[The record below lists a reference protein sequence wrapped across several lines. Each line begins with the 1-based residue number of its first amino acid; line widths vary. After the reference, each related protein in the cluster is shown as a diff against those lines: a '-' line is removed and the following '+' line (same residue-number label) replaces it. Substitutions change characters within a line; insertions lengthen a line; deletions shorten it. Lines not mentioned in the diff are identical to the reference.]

1 MSAGKSARLSIREI
15 AELSL
20 FCALMVAGK
29 ECLRLIPNVHP
40 VTLLLLATAVY
51 GAKALYPAFGFALL
65 EIALYGAG
73 LWNLMYLY
81 VWPIVVL
88 AALPFRRSES
98 RAFWAAIA
106 GPHCAPFRIFS
117 SAEGRGRFRGGF
129 RASRMTSST
138 ACQIRSSS
146 SCSSRRCGAHWSAR
160 RKRQAEE
167 NSKKHLPSRQVLFVW
182 SCRFSAYKC
191 QNSVSSSS
199 ENSRSLTAKRSMP
212 CSSP

>member
-40 VTLLLLATAVY
+40 VTLLLLLATAVY

-98 RAFWAAIA
+98 RAFWVAIA
-106 GPHCAPFRIFS
+106 GCTGCASARCAPFRIFS
-117 SAEGRGRFRGGF
+117 SADGRWRFRGGF

-160 RKRQAEE
+160 RKHRAEE
-167 NSKKHLPSRQVLFVW
+167 NSKNHLPSAV
-182 SCRFSAYKC
+182 
-191 QNSVSSSS
+191 
-199 ENSRSLTAKRSMP
+199 
-212 CSSP
+212 CS

>member
-40 VTLLLLATAVY
+40 VTLLLLLLATAVY

-98 RAFWAAIA
+98 RAFWTAIA
-106 GPHCAPFRIFS
+106 GLHGLCF
-117 SAEGRGRFRGGF
+117 
-129 RASRMTSST
+129 
-138 ACQIRSSS
+138 
-146 SCSSRRCGAHWSAR
+146 GAHWSAR
-160 RKRQAEE
+160 RKRRAEE
-167 NSKKHLPSRQVLFVW
+167 NSKSTCLRLCARKTVILKNCYFTASVEQDWETNEHTA
-182 SCRFSAYKC
+182 FSFG
-191 QNSVSSSS
+191 
-199 ENSRSLTAKRSMP
+199 
-212 CSSP
+212 

>member
-40 VTLLLLATAVY
+40 VTLLLLLATAVY

-65 EIALYGAG
+65 EIA
-73 LWNLMYLY
+73 LY

-106 GPHCAPFRIFS
+106 GLHGLCFGALCAISYFFIGGWQMAFSWWVSGIPYDVIHCVSNTVLVF
-117 SAEGRGRFRGGF
+117 
-129 RASRMTSST
+129 
-138 ACQIRSSS
+138 
-146 SCSSRRCGAHWSAR
+146 
-160 RKRQAEE
+160 
-167 NSKKHLPSRQVLFVW
+167 VLFPPL
-182 SCRFSAYKC
+182 RRAL
-191 QNSVSSSS
+191 
-199 ENSRSLTAKRSMP
+199 ERAKKTSGGRE
-212 CSSP
+212 

>member
-40 VTLLLLATAVY
+40 VTLLLLLATAVY

-88 AALPFRRSES
+88 AALRILGGHRGAARAVLRRAVRHSVFFY
-98 RAFWAAIA
+98 R
-106 GPHCAPFRIFS
+106 
-117 SAEGRGRFRGGF
+117 
-129 RASRMTSST
+129 RM
-138 ACQIRSSS
+138 AD
-146 SCSSRRCGAHWSAR
+146 G
-160 RKRQAEE
+160 
-167 NSKKHLPSRQVLFVW
+167 VFV
-182 SCRFSAYKC
+182 
-191 QNSVSSSS
+191 VG
-199 ENSRSLTAKRSMP
+199 LGHP
-212 CSSP
+212 V

>member
-40 VTLLLLATAVY
+40 VTLLLLLATVVY

-88 AALPFRRSES
+88 AALCAIPYFFIGGWQM
-98 RAFWAAIA
+98 AFSWWVSGI
-106 GPHCAPFRIFS
+106 PYDVIHCVSNTVLVF
-117 SAEGRGRFRGGF
+117 
-129 RASRMTSST
+129 
-138 ACQIRSSS
+138 
-146 SCSSRRCGAHWSAR
+146 
-160 RKRQAEE
+160 
-167 NSKKHLPSRQVLFVW
+167 VLFPPL
-182 SCRFSAYKC
+182 RRAL
-191 QNSVSSSS
+191 
-199 ENSRSLTAKRSMP
+199 ERAKKTSGGRE
-212 CSSP
+212 

>member
-40 VTLLLLATAVY
+40 VTLLLLLATAVY

-98 RAFWAAIA
+98 RAFWAA
-106 GPHCAPFRIFS
+106 H
-117 SAEGRGRFRGGF
+117 RGAA
-129 RASRMTSST
+129 RAVLRRAVRHSVFFHRRM
-138 ACQIRSSS
+138 AD
-146 SCSSRRCGAHWSAR
+146 G
-160 RKRQAEE
+160 
-167 NSKKHLPSRQVLFVW
+167 VFV
-182 SCRFSAYKC
+182 
-191 QNSVSSSS
+191 VG
-199 ENSRSLTAKRSMP
+199 LGHP
-212 CSSP
+212 V

>member
-20 FCALMVAGK
+20 
-29 ECLRLIPNVHP
+29 LRADGRGQGVPAPLSRTCIPSRC
-40 VTLLLLATAVY
+40 LLLLATAVY
-51 GAKALYPAFGFALL
+51 GAKAFYPAFGFALL

-106 GPHCAPFRIFS
+106 GLHGLCFGALCAIPYFFIGGWQMAFSWWVSGIPYDVIHCVSNTVRL
-117 SAEGRGRFRGGF
+117 
-129 RASRMTSST
+129 RALP
-138 ACQIRSSS
+138 
-146 SCSSRRCGAHWSAR
+146 RRCGAHWSAR
-160 RKRQAEE
+160 RKRRAEE
-167 NSKKHLPSRQVLFVW
+167 
-182 SCRFSAYKC
+182 
-191 QNSVSSSS
+191 
-199 ENSRSLTAKRSMP
+199 E
-212 CSSP
+212 

>member
-40 VTLLLLATAVY
+40 VTLLLLLATAVY

-88 AALPFRRSES
+88 AALPFRRIES

-106 GPHCAPFRIFS
+106 GLHGLCFGALCAIPYFFIGGWQMAFS
-117 SAEGRGRFRGGF
+117 WWRVKYGPRL
-129 RASRMTSST
+129 RALPAAAART
-138 ACQIRSSS
+138 
-146 SCSSRRCGAHWSAR
+146 GAR
-160 RKRQAEE
+160 EENVGRKRIAKSTCLQGRCFLSGRVAFQ
-167 NSKKHLPSRQVLFVW
+167 RI
-182 SCRFSAYKC
+182 
-191 QNSVSSSS
+191 SV
-199 ENSRSLTAKRSMP
+199 RTAFPRP
-212 CSSP
+212 RRTAGR